1 MNALRSA
8 VRRVKGSES
17 GRFLRDTF
25 YVGLWQSSTSVAE
38 LVQIALVTHSLGL
51 SDYGRLAIVIA
62 FVTIVG
68 QLFDVR
74 VGVAA
79 TTLGSDALRRG
90 GADAAGTFQLVYLID
105 AVTGLLGFIVAV
117 ALAPIVGPWLV
128 GPDGTELIVLYATT
142 LLAGT
147 LDESSISIL
156 RLLDR
161 FRAIASVN
169 AASEAVRVALVLLA
183 LVAGLGLQ
191 GVIIALLVYRLAL
204 GSSLLVLA
212 LASFRSAT
220 GYRLTRR
227 APSAP
232 REERARLLRM
242 VMHTN
247 VVSYSRLAQ
256 QQLPPLVLGAASTAT
271 EVGLYKLGMA
281 AASLIGRLADPAYA
295 ALLPRLSN
303 LRSEERWPAA
313 VRLVRRSTAV
323 AVPTAAV
330 ATAALLLLRE
340 PVLTG
345 LGGGSDA
352 LEAQPVL
359 VLGAIAYAMNAAL
372 FWNIGV
378 LFAAQRAAYVSK
390 VAVVGFILQTAL
402 LVPLA
407 AALGA
412 AGAAATYM
420 LSVVVTNSLI
430 TRGALQSLRE
440 ETAPRRLRPRVAAA
454 SMAASHSSTA
464 RSSES

>member
-8 VRRVKGSES
+8 VRRVKGTES

-25 YVGLWQSSTSVAE
+25 YVGLWQGSTSVAE
-38 LVQIALVTHSLGL
+38 LIQIALVTHSLGL

-90 GADAAGTFQLVYLID
+90 GAHAAGTFQLFYLID
-105 AVTGLLGFIVAV
+105 AATGLLGFAVAV
-117 ALAPIVGPWLV
+117 ALAPLVGPWLI
-128 GPDGTELIVLYATT
+128 GAHGTELIVLYATT

-161 FRAIASVN
+161 FRAIATVN
-169 AASEAVRVALVLLA
+169 AASEALRVALVLLA
-183 LVAGLGLQ
+183 LVAGMGLQ

-204 GSSLLVLA
+204 GTSLLVLA
-212 LASFRSAT
+212 LASFRRAT
-220 GYRLTRR
+220 GRRLARR
-227 APSAP
+227 APAIA
-232 REERARLLRM
+232 RQERAPLLRM

-256 QQLPPLVLGAASTAT
+256 QQLPPLVLGAVSTST

-281 AASLIGRLADPAYA
+281 AAALIGRLADPAYA

-303 LRSEERWPAA
+303 LRSAERWQAA
-313 VRLVRRSTAV
+313 VRLVRRSAAV

-330 ATAALLLLRE
+330 ITAALILLRV
-340 PVLTG
+340 PVLTA

-359 VLGAIAYAMNAAL
+359 VLGAIAYAINAAL
-372 FWNIGV
+372 FWNVGV

-407 AALGA
+407 AWLGA
-412 AGAAATYM
+412 TGAAATYT
-420 LSVVVTNSLI
+420 LSVLVTNSLI

-440 ETAPRRLRPRVAAA
+440 ETAPRRPRPRVSAT
-454 SMAASHSSTA
+454 SMAASHGSTA
-464 RSSES
+464 RSSE